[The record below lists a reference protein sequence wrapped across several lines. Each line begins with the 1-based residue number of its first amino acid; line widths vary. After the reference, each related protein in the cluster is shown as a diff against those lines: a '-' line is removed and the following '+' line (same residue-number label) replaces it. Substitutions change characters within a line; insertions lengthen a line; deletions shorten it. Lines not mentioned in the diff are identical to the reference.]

1 MDLAD
6 ENEPRAQAGS
16 GQIGSEEVESSADE
30 ETSIV
35 RRSRKQ
41 GMNYQA
47 TQKRTEPIRR
57 SARTFELNEQEEN
70 EETGGDEHESWWARL
85 LSEYGSIELENKGSV
100 ARDHLALGMLSLF
113 LAWEAALTI
122 G

>member
-6 ENEPRAQAGS
+6 ENGLRVQGGR
-16 GQIGSEEVESSADE
+16 GQMSSDEVESSADE

-35 RRSRKQ
+35 RRSKKQ

-47 TQKRTEPIRR
+47 TQKRNEPIRR
-57 SARTFELNEQEEN
+57 SARTSEMNEQEN

-85 LSEYGSIELENKGSV
+85 LSEYGSVELENKGSV